1 MSQLHFILRTI
12 AAIFIK
18 VLDEG
23 KLSIFISLNK
33 EIFEV
38 YKLIKILFLS
48 KLIKSNIVLQIPYQF
63 SDYIMLKDINLVET
77 KERVSQTQNNF

>member
-18 VLDEG
+18 ILDKG

-77 KERVSQTQNNF
+77 KERVSQTPNNF